1 MPVGEKSADECDVD
15 HEVAVL
21 GLSIY
26 HSLLAE
32 REEAEEL
39 RWTRERRRKP
49 ALDLLREDRE
59 VGERRRRAGADVDEG
74 QLDRGGRRLR
84 GVYDELADRGGD
96 VARLVRVEAQLRPFD

>member
-1 MPVGEKSADECDVD
+1 MEKKSADERDVD

-21 GLSIY
+21 GLPVD

-39 RWTRERRRKP
+39 WRARQRRGEP

-96 VARLVRVEAQLRPFD
+96 VAS